1 MDNCIP
7 TLPLVEYTEIL
18 NEVKLVL
25 ESFLTL
31 STALRLVQVI

>member
-1 MDNCIP
+1 MGNYIP
-7 TLPLVEYTEIL
+7 KLPLVEYTEIL

-31 STALRLVQVI
+31 STALLLV